1 MNKAITDGLVF
12 LPPEFVG
19 GLGVWSSGD
28 GTPGSATYSGD
39 PNASLV
45 AADQDFGGCLE
56 LLKSNATQQLRY
68 MGQTTILPGCYL
80 RITAR
85 VKAIS
90 GNLPS
95 VRIAAWAGGA
105 GNVHVTG
112 LTEVGTSVSLTTYGE
127 VVEVSAIVGTGARG
141 GVDMV
146 WSSSAI
152 YGHFGLDLTGPT
164 GGLVRIDDIVIEDI
178 TSAFLRDMM
187 DWVDVVDYGAV
198 GDGVTDDGPAFLA
211 ADVAA
216 AGRQVKVPAGV
227 YYLNDHVSML
237 NPVRFEGSVTMPA
250 NKRLVLRG
258 NYDLP
263 SYVDAFGDEVLGFK
277 KAFQALLNFSDHES
291 LDMGGLRIEVDAP
304 IDMQAAEGVKTTF
317 EVRRLLRNGQFNAL
331 ASPNWNPVVAT
342 SQATY
347 APANP
352 KTMTGVAN
360 VANIIVG
367 SLVTGNGVG
376 REVYVTAKNVGAG
389 TITLSQPLYNAA
401 GTQTY
406 TFTRFQYILDFSG
419 FTKFSKF
426 TITDVE
432 LQCAGNASGIM
443 LAPAGQTFHLRDSS
457 VTKPKDRGVT
467 SIGDG
472 CQDLQIDR
480 CHFVSSEQS
489 VAATARSSIAFNVN
503 ANDAKIRDSRF
514 ERFRHTGVMFG
525 NGHLIVGNHWFQ
537 GDNLTNAPRLGG
549 MVFTYPNMK
558 SVITGNYIDNCFV
571 EWTNEHDAAP
581 DFGVEYSFGGLT
593 VTGNIF
599 TASNVAS
606 WFNRLVI
613 KPYGSGHFIQGLS
626 VTGNTFKA
634 VNGNI
639 DRIDSVDSSI
649 AGLDFGRS
657 RNVVFEG
664 NTFNAVNQATI
675 NPVTLEFVQGSD
687 AVSWTLDASGYL
699 PFSGWARN
707 VTSVVTEGPVTNVAG
722 TDVFAQP
729 YATTTYGANNNLIQ
743 LTWPEAC
750 KGRVIVTSRMDN
762 AF

>member
-12 LPPEFVG
+12 MPPEFAG

-39 PNASLV
+39 VNASLV
-45 AADQDFGGCLE
+45 VADQDFGGCLE

-90 GNLPS
+90 GNLPT

-105 GNVHVTG
+105 GNVHVPG
-112 LTEVGTSVSLTTYGE
+112 LTEVGTGVSLTTYGE
-127 VVEVSAIVGTGARG
+127 VVEISAIVGTGARG

-146 WSSSAI
+146 WSNSAI

-211 ADVAA
+211 ADAAA
-216 AGRQVKVPAGV
+216 AGRQVKVPADV

-237 NPVRFEGSVTMPA
+237 NPVRFEGRVTMPA
-250 NKRLVLRG
+250 DKRLVLRG

-263 SYVDAFGDEVLGFK
+263 SYVDAFGDELLGFK

-291 LDMGGLRIEVDAP
+291 LDMGGLRVEVDAP

-317 EVRRLLRNGQFNAL
+317 EVRRVLRNGQFNAL
-331 ASPNWNPVVAT
+331 ASPNWNPVVAA

-360 VANIIVG
+360 VANIVVG

-480 CHFVSSEQS
+480 CHFVSGEQS

-558 SVITGNYIDNCFV
+558 SAITGNYIDNCFV

-606 WFNRLVI
+606 WFNWLVI
-613 KPYGSGHFIQGLS
+613 KPYGTGHFIQGLS
-626 VTGNTFKA
+626 VTGNAFKA

-687 AVSWTLDASGYL
+687 AVSWTLDSSGYL

-707 VTSVVTEGPVTNVAG
+707 VTSVVTEGAVTNVAG
-722 TDVFAQP
+722 MDVFAQP
-729 YATTTYGANNNLIQ
+729 YATTTYGANNDLIQ

>member
-12 LPPEFVG
+12 MPPEFAG

-28 GTPGSATYSGD
+28 GTPGSATYLGD

-90 GNLPS
+90 GNLPT

-105 GNVHVTG
+105 GNVHVAG
-112 LTEVGTSVSLTTYGE
+112 LTEVATSVSLTTYGE
-127 VVEVSAIVGTGARG
+127 VVEISAIVGSGARG

-146 WSSSAI
+146 WSSAAI

-211 ADVAA
+211 ADAAA
-216 AGRQVKVPAGV
+216 AGRQVMVPAGV
-227 YYLNDHVSML
+227 YYLNNHVSML

-250 NKRLVLRG
+250 DQRLVLRG

-304 IDMQAAEGVKTTF
+304 IDIQAAEGTKTTF
-317 EVRRLLRNGQFNAL
+317 EVRRVLRNGQFNAL
-331 ASPNWNPVVAT
+331 ASSNWNPVVAT

-347 APANP
+347 APASP
-352 KTMTGVAN
+352 KTMTAVAN
-360 VANIIVG
+360 VANIVVG

-432 LQCAGNASGIM
+432 LQCAGNASGVM
-443 LAPAGQTFHLRDSS
+443 LAPAGQTFHLRDSF

-480 CHFVSSEQS
+480 CHFVSNEQS
-489 VAATARSSIAFNVN
+489 VAATARTSVAFNVN

-514 ERFRHTGVMFG
+514 ERFGHTGVMFG

-593 VTGNIF
+593 ITGNIF
-599 TASNVAS
+599 TASDVAS
-606 WFNRLVI
+606 WFNWLVI

-626 VTGNTFKA
+626 VTGNTFKS

-639 DRIDSVDSSI
+639 DRIETVDNSI

-664 NTFNAVNQATI
+664 NTFNAVTQATI
-675 NPVTLEFVQGSD
+675 NPVTLEFVQNSD
-687 AVSWTLDASGYL
+687 ALSWTLDSSGYL
-699 PFSGWARN
+699 PFSGWLRN
-707 VTSVVTEGPVTNVAG
+707 VTSIVTEGAITNAIGTNV
-722 TDVFAQP
+722 FSQP
-729 YATTTYGANNNLIQ
+729 YVTTTYGANNDLIQ
-743 LTWPEAC
+743 LTWSEAC